1 MALSEIILKKI
12 DEWTRPPYDEK
23 CISEIKGLVADNN
36 EKELNER
43 FAIELEFGTGGLR
56 GLIRNGTNGM
66 NIYVV
71 ARATQGLANYV
82 KKSGEKEPKA
92 AIAYD
97 SRLYS
102 KEFAMESAAVLASN
116 GIKTYIFREMRPTP
130 ELSYTVRKLGCV
142 TGIVITAS
150 HNPKEYNGYKVYW
163 KDGGQIISPHDEN
176 IIKEVRGVEKITDV
190 VKNDFDSLL
199 NKGMIEWI
207 DPSVDESYINE
218 VVSLAIAPEE
228 IAKSNVRIVYTPLH
242 GTGGTLIPA
251 VLSKLGFNDVIYVEE
266 QMKAD
271 PAFPTVRKPNPEERD
286 ALDMAIS
293 YAKKNNADIVIAT
306 DPDADRMG
314 IAVKKENGEFDVISG
329 NHIGSIIEHYV
340 LSRRKEKGDLP
351 SNGAVVKTI
360 VTTDLQDRI
369 ALSFSMKVFNVLTG
383 FKYIGEKIRE
393 FEEQN
398 SYQYVFGGE
407 ESYGY
412 LTATYARDKD
422 ALAATLM
429 IAECCAYLKNRNMT
443 LTAYLDSIFKEYG
456 YYDDRNVS
464 IDAEGLKGIEVINEV
479 MKKFREKA
487 PAEIGGVKTKSVID
501 YKNDTVY
508 DCDDRKKE
516 LPKSN
521 VLKYILE
528 DESTVTV
535 RPSGT
540 EPKIKFYFSTRS
552 GSQAETET
560 KLSRMIDDLIP
571 GVKSF
576 ISMSIRG

>member
-1 MALSEIILKKI
+1 MALSESILKKI

-23 CISEIKGLVADNN
+23 CINEIKKLADDKN

-82 KKSGEKEPKA
+82 KRSGEKNPKA
-92 AIAYD
+92 AVAYD

-102 KEFAMESAAVLASN
+102 REFAMETAAVLASN
-116 GIKTYIFREMRPTP
+116 GIKTYIFSEMRPTP

-142 TGIVITAS
+142 TGVVITAS

-163 KDGGQIISPHDEN
+163 KDGGQIINPHDDN
-176 IIKEVRGVEKITDV
+176 IIREVRNVEKITDV
-190 VKNDFDSLL
+190 VKDDFNILV

-207 DPSVDESYINE
+207 DPSVDENYISE
-218 VVSLAIAPEE
+218 VVSLTIAPEE
-228 IAKSNVRIVYTPLH
+228 IAKSSVRIVYTPLH
-242 GTGGTLIPA
+242 GTGCTLIPK

-293 YAKKNNADIVIAT
+293 YAMKNNADIVIAT

-314 IAVKKENGEFDVISG
+314 IAVKKDDGEFDVISG

-340 LSRRKEKGDLP
+340 LSRRKEKGNLP
-351 SNGAVVKTI
+351 ANGAVVKTI

-369 ALSFSMKVFNVLTG
+369 AESFSMKVFNVLTG

-464 IDAEGLKGIEVINEV
+464 IDAEGLKGIEVINDV

-487 PAEIGGVKTKSVID
+487 PSEIGGVKTKSVID

-508 DCDDRKKE
+508 DSEDRKKE

-528 DESTVTV
+528 DGSTVTV

-540 EPKIKFYFSTRS
+540 EPKIKFYFSTKS
-552 GSQAETET
+552 GSQAETGA

-571 GVKSF
+571 GIKSF
-576 ISMSIRG
+576 ISASIRG

>member
-1 MALSEIILKKI
+1 MALSENILKKI
-12 DEWTRPPYDEK
+12 DEWTRPPYNEK
-23 CISEIKGLVADNN
+23 CINEIKKLSAEKN

-82 KKSGEKEPKA
+82 KKSGEKEPTA

-116 GIKTYIFREMRPTP
+116 GIKTYIFSEMRPTP

-176 IIKEVRGVEKITDV
+176 IIKEVRNVERITDV
-190 VKNDFDSLL
+190 AKDDFESLV

-228 IAKSNVRIVYTPLH
+228 ITKSNVKIVYTPLH
-242 GTGGTLIPA
+242 GTGGTLIPR
-251 VLSKLGFNDVIYVEE
+251 VLSKLGFTDVIYVEE

-286 ALDMAIS
+286 ALDLAIS

-314 IAVKKENGEFDVISG
+314 IAVKKENGDFDVISG

-340 LSRRKEKGDLP
+340 LSRRKEKGNLP
-351 SNGAVVKTI
+351 GNGAVVKTI

-369 ALSFSMKVFNVLTG
+369 AESFSMKVFNVLTG

-398 SYQYVFGGE
+398 SYEYVFGGE

-429 IAECCAYLKNRNMT
+429 IAECCAYLKNRSMT
-443 LTAYLDSIFKEYG
+443 LTAYLDSIFREYG

-464 IDAEGLKGIEVINEV
+464 IDAEGLKGIEVINDV
-479 MKKFREKA
+479 MMKFRGKA

-508 DCDDRKKE
+508 DCDDRKKM

-528 DESTVTV
+528 DGSTVTV

-552 GSQAETET
+552 DSQSETGA
-560 KLSRMIDDLIP
+560 KLTRMIDDLIP

-576 ISMSIRG
+576 ISMHIKD